1 MYEGK
6 YFKLLEYLKHK
17 QGEIRLTIT
26 FSEIEEILNFELPSS
41 AKKYNAWWANDKTRS
56 QAKSWLVAGWHTSE
70 IRLGESIIFT
80 RIDN

>member
-17 QGEIRLTIT
+17 QDEIRLTIT

-41 AKKYNAWWANDKTRS
+41 AKKYNAWWQMIKHIPRLNLGLLLVGT
-56 QAKSWLVAGWHTSE
+56 QAK
-70 IRLGESIIFT
+70 
-80 RIDN
+80 